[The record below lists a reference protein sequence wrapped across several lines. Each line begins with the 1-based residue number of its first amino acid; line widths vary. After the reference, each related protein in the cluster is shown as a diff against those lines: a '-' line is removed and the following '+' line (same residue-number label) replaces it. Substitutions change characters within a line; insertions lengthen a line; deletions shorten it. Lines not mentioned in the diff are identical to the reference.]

1 MLPWYTYPVKK
12 DIRDPLPYLKKIKN
26 WDLILLDNYFDWWDL
41 PLWDRFL
48 KEFMNTNLDCR
59 IIAISDFWV
68 KLVDMFKYWKL
79 ANEKWI
85 IVWWVKSKKW
95 LDIGN
100 FLNEYLG

>member
-68 KLVDMFKYWKL
+68 MLVDMFKYWKL